1 VIDTPASIQGERL
14 NAPVLVSS
22 ARIHEHATGHHEYAD
37 NGDLIFQHGRDAFL
51 S

>member
-1 VIDTPASIQGERL
+1 VIDKRASIQCERL
-14 NAPVLVSS
+14 NAPVLMFS

-37 NGDLIFQHGRDAFL
+37 NGDLIFPHGRDAFL